1 MDDPEFIEGAVTMPH
16 PAVGIPST
24 GFVLRGHQPGWIE
37 DIERDEMLARRLL
50 VVAPG
55 GIGKGSLLSYLAWK
69 KRQQGIRSLITINR
83 DKLVHQTA
91 ERVQKITGLDV
102 DIEMNKHR
110 ASPFADVVVAC
121 TQTIGRHGRIQ
132 SFAPDH
138 FGLVMP
144 DECHVNT
151 LSPQAARVLN
161 YFHYGADSL
170 ADDWKAPTSY
180 TPLSTVVGFTA
191 TPDLGTRRN
200 LGSFFQRQS
209 VNYSYLSAIEDGWLV
224 GIREINIPV
233 SIDTRKFRRKQTAEG
248 AAFNDADQE
257 AAIAPVINKLAAQI
271 KEHASDRKTIA
282 FLPSVATARM
292 MADAINALGMRGI
305 FVSGDCL
312 DKNEKTDTYN
322 AAGPGTVL
330 ANCALVTYGVDFVD
344 TNCIAPFRAFL
355 SAAPYCQAIY
365 RGTRVL
371 GGLVNDQMTAEER
384 RAIIAASAKP
394 DNLVLSPFFISD
406 YIDICAPWDMF
417 GIPPEGRK
425 AVKTEGDFTNTRKI
439 RDGIAALEKAAD
451 KHQHRQ
457 PRTIDPVR
465 FGLAIGAEAIAHYQP
480 QNAADAAP
488 ATKAEKDYLL
498 ERGADTSAIKCSGEA
513 QLLIQ
518 RLMAR
523 EKLGLA
529 SPKTITQL
537 TLRLGWPAEQ
547 AQMMKQRQAGI
558 LVGKGIRYRRPR
570 EAPTACYCNATS
582 HPPCSFCEGRGEL
595 VPDGY

>member
-1 MDDPEFIEGAVTMPH
+1 MI
-16 PAVGIPST
+16 PAT
-24 GFVLRGHQPGWIE
+24 GFRLRGHQPGWID
-37 DIERDEMLARRLL
+37 DIERDEASARRLL

-83 DKLVHQTA
+83 EKLVQQTA
-91 ERVQKITGLDV
+91 DRVRAVTGLEV

-110 ASPFADVVVAC
+110 ASPHADVVVAC
-121 TQTIGRHGRIQ
+121 TPTIGRVDRLT

-151 LSPQAARVLN
+151 LSLQAARVLN
-161 YFHYGADSL
+161 YFHYGASSL
-170 ADDWKAPTSY
+170 DEDWARPQAY
-180 TPLSTVVGFTA
+180 DPLSTVVGFTA
-191 TPDLGTRRN
+191 TPDLGSRKN
-200 LGSFFQRQS
+200 LGTFFQRQP

-224 GIREINIPV
+224 GLKEINIPV

-257 AAIAPVINKLAAQI
+257 AAIAPVINELAAQI
-271 KEHASDRKTIA
+271 VRYASDRKTIA

-292 MADAINALGMRGI
+292 MADAINAAGLVGI

-312 DKNEKTDTYN
+312 DKNEKTDLYN

-330 ANCALVTYGVDFVD
+330 CNCALVTYGVDFVT
-344 TNCIAPFRAFL
+344 TNAIAPFRAFL
-355 SAAPYCQAIY
+355 SRSAYCQAIY

-371 GGLVNDQMTAEER
+371 AGLVSDDMTAEER
-384 RAIIAASAKP
+384 VAAIAASAKP

-451 KHQHRQ
+451 KHRNKQA
-457 PRTIDPVR
+457 RTINPVS
-465 FGLAIGAEAIAHYQP
+465 FALAIGDRALAHYVP
-480 QNAADAAP
+480 TSSANEAP
-488 ATKAEKDYLL
+488 ASKEAKDFLL
-498 ERGADTSAIKCSGEA
+498 SMGLDTTAITNAGQANLAISRLRER
-513 QLLIQ
+513 Q
-518 RLMAR
+518 R
-523 EKLGLA
+523 LGLA
-529 SPKTITQL
+529 TPKQL
-537 TLRLGWPAEQ
+537 TLLRQFGWAEEKV
-547 AQMMKQRQAGI
+547 ALVSMKQAGAI
-558 LVGKGIRYRRPR
+558 IGGRFGRR
-570 EAPTACYCNATS
+570 
-582 HPPCSFCEGRGEL
+582 
-595 VPDGY
+595 